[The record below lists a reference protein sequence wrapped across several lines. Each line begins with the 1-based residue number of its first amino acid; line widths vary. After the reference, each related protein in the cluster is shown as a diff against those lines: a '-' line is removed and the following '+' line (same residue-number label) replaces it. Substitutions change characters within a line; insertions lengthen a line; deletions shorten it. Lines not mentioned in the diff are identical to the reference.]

1 MAINNQRFQQRPGV
15 GRFPT
20 DREVKRIFAQTV
32 ITLPDGPFEVAG
44 KLIAYRRTHAGA
56 LGAIIA
62 NPITGR
68 RFLYCIDFVTGRPR
82 YLERLT

>member
-1 MAINNQRFQQRPGV
+1 MTMTNRRQQGSRI
-15 GRFPT
+15 GRLPT

-32 ITLPDGPFEVAG
+32 IALPDGPFDVPG

-62 NPITGR
+62 NPMTGR

>member
-1 MAINNQRFQQRPGV
+1 MALTNQRILPRPHV

-20 DREVKRIFAQTV
+20 DRTVKRIFAQTIV
-32 ITLPDGPFEVAG
+32 TVADGPFEVPG
-44 KLIAYRRTHAGA
+44 TLIAYRRTHAGA

-62 NPITGR
+62 NPMTGR

-82 YLERLT
+82 CLERLT